1 MANFMLP
8 IGTSDPVNVCYGL
21 PLFPTGAARAGAYG
35 SFRSFPLLDVS
46 ATIFVTRLKVGA
58 YAEYAFGVCGPAVA
72 FLFKN
77 ILAETKNANGEGQL
91 SLTFAGQEL
100 EAGGFFGATVGA
112 GINLAFQI
120 YRPTKWYKA
129 WELSWDDAFTASL
142 NFSVDFL
149 GLLVELIKYLLGRTS
164 KNTFQQANGDMLD
177 GVLPKI
183 KSYIFLDSVSNSGV
197 RSKLSAAP
205 ELILP
210 INLVNLIPP
219 LNAINKSFSKI
230 GGEISVGPSLHI
242 GLPVTLGL
250 DSFTV
255 QGGLQVPHSATYDS
269 LKYPTA
275 NKVVATGSVLFE
287 ESEIPSKVT
296 TSVHYET
303 GFSLGLSFHFRVT
316 VAKML
321 NFEVNSP
328 TLDFTKLLYGRS
340 NYQPTIAQE
349 GSVSTGIQNGCLL
362 LPNLTLAIKP
372 VNGSSNIF
380 AGDEVTGVL
389 NISTPYPGPT
399 AANNVTLKIEPDA
412 PGFPKSLTI
421 ANGAK
426 TSSVFNYNFPNQS
439 LLTGNLYDPS
449 QTTPPGPVYT
459 VQTYTITARIEYL
472 SSDPC
477 AEFEVV
483 LPLNVNN
490 RYIRCQR
497 SFGVAG
503 SKPPWDESQ
512 NGLASAT
519 VNALNSPPPAAPS
532 FVGMSCWFPYPPG
545 QAPAPIPITFTL
557 LDENRLPYS
566 RSNVEVASGGA
577 KAKLSPS
584 ATLTVTPTPAFS
596 SSTNVS
602 IQWLSTGPRNDY
614 SNRFFL
620 VIDAGP
626 AYGQTEF
633 WLDVWNWS

>member
-1 MANFMLP
+1 MAKFTLP

-35 SFRSFPLLDVS
+35 SFRSFKLLDVS

-58 YAEYAFGVCGPAVA
+58 YAEYAFGVCGPSVA

-77 ILAETKNANGEGQL
+77 IQAETKNENSKGQL
-91 SLTFAGQEL
+91 SLTFNGQEL
-100 EAGGFFGATVGA
+100 EAGGFVGASVGA

-120 YRPTKWYKA
+120 YSSSTWYKP
-129 WELSWDDAFTASL
+129 WQLSWNDAFTTSL
-142 NFSVDFL
+142 NFSIDFF
-149 GLLVELIKYLLGRTS
+149 GLLVELIKYLLGRNS
-164 KNTFQQANGDMLD
+164 KNTFEKANGDMLD

-183 KSYIFLDSVSNSGV
+183 KTYIFLDSTSNSGV
-197 RSKLSAAP
+197 RRELSAAP
-205 ELILP
+205 ELVLP
-210 INLVNLIPP
+210 INLANLIPP
-219 LNAINKSFSKI
+219 LRALNTSFSKI
-230 GGEISVGPSLHI
+230 GGEISVGPSFHI

-255 QGGLQVPHSATYDS
+255 QGGLEGQNSATYSS
-269 LKYPTA
+269 LVYQDG
-275 NKVVATGSVLFE
+275 NKVVATGNVLFE
-287 ESEIPSKVT
+287 ESVTPSKMT

-303 GFSLGLSFHFRVT
+303 GFSLGLSYHFRVT
-316 VAKML
+316 VAKMF

-328 TLDFTKLLYGRS
+328 TLDFTKLLYGLS
-340 NYQPTIAQE
+340 NYEPKITQK
-349 GSVSTGIQNGCLL
+349 GSVSTGIQNRCLL
-362 LPNLTLAIKP
+362 LPDLTLAIKP
-372 VNGSSNIF
+372 VNGSASIF
-380 AGDEVTGVL
+380 AGDQLVGVL
-389 NISTPYPGPT
+389 ELSMPYPGPT
-399 AANNVTLKIEPDA
+399 AENNVSLKIEPDA

-421 ANGAK
+421 APGAK
-426 TSSVFNYNFPNQS
+426 TSSIFNYTFPNQS
-439 LLTGNLYDPS
+439 LLTGNLYDPL

-459 VQTYTITARIEYL
+459 VQTYIITASIDSL
-472 SSDPC
+472 SSEPC

-503 SKPPWDESQ
+503 SKPPWDETE

-519 VNALNSPPPAAPS
+519 VNALNSPPPAGLS
-532 FVGMSCWFPYPPG
+532 YVGMSCWFPYPPG
-545 QAPAPIPITFTL
+545 QAPAPIPIKFTL
-557 LDENRLPYS
+557 LDENRLPHAA
-566 RSNVEVASGGA
+566 SNVEVASGGA
-577 KAKLSPS
+577 TAKLSPS
-584 ATLTVTPTPAFS
+584 ATLIVTPTGAFS

-602 IQWLSTGPRNDY
+602 INWLSKGPRNEY

-620 VIDAGP
+620 VIDAGS